1 MATGKILFEQSV
13 PGVSSINLKKDLL
26 IIGTLQGSITLW
38 SVDGSFQM
46 RAIAVGNGR
55 PISQLER
62 EENKILALIKDDQ
75 ATRVLHYIFE

>member
-46 RAIAVGNGR
+46 RAIAAGNGR
-55 PISQLER
+55 PISQLEC